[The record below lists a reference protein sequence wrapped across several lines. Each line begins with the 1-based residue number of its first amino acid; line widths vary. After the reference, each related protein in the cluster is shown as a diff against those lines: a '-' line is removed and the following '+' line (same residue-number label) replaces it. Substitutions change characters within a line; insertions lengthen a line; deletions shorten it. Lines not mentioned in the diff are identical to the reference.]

1 MINIK
6 SKKIILH
13 CILPLVIGCFIYF
26 FEKSS
31 PILTGVANYLP
42 DGLWSYSLV
51 SLLLLVWDSKVP
63 YIWAIAIIIMFFGT
77 EYLQYYGI
85 IPGTGDIYDLVIYI
99 LFGLFS
105 QLMLCNSFFLKTQ
118 K

>member
-1 MINIK
+1 
-6 SKKIILH
+6 
-13 CILPLVIGCFIYF
+13 
-26 FEKSS
+26 
-31 PILTGVANYLP
+31 
-42 DGLWSYSLV
+42 
-51 SLLLLVWDSKVP
+51 
-63 YIWAIAIIIMFFGT
+63 MFFGT

-105 QLMLCNSFFLKTQ
+105 QLMLCNPFFLKTQ